1 MWKENLRED
10 KKNIKKSS
18 IRPRKNGIMAFVIME
33 PVLQDIM
40 VLGNVAVLWLTHIT
54 EMGRGFE

>member
-18 IRPRKNGIMAFVIME
+18 IRPRKNGIMPFVIME

-40 VLGNVAVLWLTHIT
+40 VLGNVAVL
-54 EMGRGFE
+54 